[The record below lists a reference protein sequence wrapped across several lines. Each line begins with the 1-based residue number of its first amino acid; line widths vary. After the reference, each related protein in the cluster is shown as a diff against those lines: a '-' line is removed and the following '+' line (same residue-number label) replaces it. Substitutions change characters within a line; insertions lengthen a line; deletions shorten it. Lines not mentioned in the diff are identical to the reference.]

1 MIPLTNHD
9 FQWGRSEVVIIYP
22 DICIYDICVCV
33 AKFPWFT
40 NLKPAAGYGD
50 DFPQIRISR
59 SEVALIY
66 PNI

>member
-1 MIPLTNHD
+1 MI
-9 FQWGRSEVVIIYP
+9 Y
-22 DICIYDICVCV
+22 VCV